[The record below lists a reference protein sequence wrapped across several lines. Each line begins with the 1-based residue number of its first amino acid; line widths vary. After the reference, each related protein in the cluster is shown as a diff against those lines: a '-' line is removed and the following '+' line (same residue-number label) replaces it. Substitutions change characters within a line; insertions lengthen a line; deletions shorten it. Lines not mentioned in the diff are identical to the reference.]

1 MMIDS
6 SFVRS
11 FVTTILRYLGMWRF
25 NVVLF
30 TILKFR
36 LDVVFERDAD
46 GVWGVA
52 TNVGFHARA

>member
-1 MMIDS
+1 MIDS

-11 FVTTILRYLGMWRF
+11 FVTRYYYTTVGMWRF
-25 NVVLF
+25 SRV

-36 LDVVFERDAD
+36 FDVVFERDAD